1 MTMQRVLVAATAINL
16 ALLLFLLAKT
26 VPPVAASVAPVLRGS
41 ALQIVDDL
49 GRVRASLNVMPASA
63 GQTETVLLR
72 LIDAAGQP
80 SVKIATSETGS
91 GLSFV
96 GGDDKSYI
104 ILQAE
109 GSESSLKIVE
119 PEGREQTISP

>member
-16 ALLLFLLAKT
+16 ALLLFLLTQT
-26 VPPVAASVAPVLRGS
+26 VPPVAAGVAPVLRGS

-49 GRVRASLNVMPASA
+49 GRVRASLNVLPAGE

-80 SVKIATSETGS
+80 SVKTATSATGA

-109 GSESSLKIVE
+109 GPESSLKIVE

>member
-1 MTMQRVLVAATAINL
+1 MTIQRVLVAITAINL
-16 ALLLFLLAKT
+16 AILLFLLART
-26 VPPVAASVAPVLRGS
+26 VPPAAADVAPVLRGS

-49 GRVRASLNVMPASA
+49 GRVRASLNILPASE

-80 SVKIATSETGS
+80 SVKIATSATGS

-96 GGDDKSYI
+96 GGDDKSYV

-109 GSESSLKIVE
+109 GPESYLKIVE
-119 PEGREQTISP
+119 SEGRERLITP